1 MALDTDHVTF
11 IAALAERH
19 QERLATALVTLEN
32 RIADFM
38 TSAPLDDGELFDEQW
53 AISARGELRT
63 IIEQEYLVE
72 VDAIIRDYD
81 TALRDSVALNSTLSN
96 FVELDP
102 AVVSQLKSLS
112 FQGFQDIGNE
122 YLDVLAKE
130 IYEATLVGASFAT
143 IVASVRGQ
151 VGGRLARYS
160 RQLVH
165 DSLMQFDASVNIK
178 MAKDAGITKFKYVG
192 SLVEE
197 SRDHCIKHRN
207 KIYTEEQIYEIWSGS
222 WAGKAE
228 GNPFKV
234 RGGYNCGHQFIG
246 VE

>member
-1 MALDTDHVTF
+1 MARDTDHVTF
-11 IAALAERH
+11 MAALAERH
-19 QERLATALVTLEN
+19 QERLAGALVTLEN

-38 TSAPLDDGELFDEQW
+38 ASAPLDAGELFDEQW
-53 AISARGELRT
+53 AITARSGLRE
-63 IIEQEYLVE
+63 IVEQEYLAE

-81 TALRDSVALNSTLSN
+81 TALRDAVSLNSPLSN
-96 FVELDP
+96 FQELDP
-102 AVVSQLKSLS
+102 SVVAQLKTLS

-122 YLDVLAKE
+122 YLDVIAKE

-143 IVASVRGQ
+143 IVQSVRSQ
-151 VGGRLARYS
+151 VSGRLARYS
-160 RQLVH
+160 SQLVH

-192 SLVEE
+192 SLVDA
-197 SRDHCIKHRN
+197 SRNHCRKHRN
-207 KIYTEEQIYEIWSGS
+207 KTYTEEEIYEIWSGE
-222 WAGKAE
+222 WAGKMS